1 MKRLIILAILTLAVT
16 TAAFADIARPE
27 NTPKPK
33 PEKTWNGQMR
43 IDTRSTNVGIAT
55 LTISKDKLKQLRAA
69 LDEADADNS
78 NAAVASTDLG
88 RTQTIVAGLLLSLG
102 LVIGGFVAFKKNA
115 RSVRVAASIAI
126 VSIAALGAAA
136 VFANVPPP
144 RLTSLTSG
152 IFDSKTKV
160 YGYAEGQVAIKV
172 VNNNP
177 RYGSPDVLL
186 EVPATEEDK

>member
-1 MKRLIILAILTLAVT
+1 MTRLIISITLLLVAV
-16 TAAFADIARPE
+16 TAAFADIARPTD
-27 NTPKPK
+27 TPKPK
-33 PEKTWNGQMR
+33 PEKMWNGQMR
-43 IDTRSTNVGIAT
+43 IDTRSTNVGVAT

-69 LDEADADNS
+69 LDDADTDDSNS
-78 NAAVASTDLG
+78 AAVSGGLS

-102 LVIGGFVAFKKNA
+102 LVIGGSVAFKKNS
-115 RSVRVAASIAI
+115 RSTRIAASIAI
-126 VSIAALGAAA
+126 VSLGALGAVA

-144 RLTSLTSG
+144 RLTSLTSS
-152 IFDSKTKV
+152 IFDKNTKT
-160 YGYAEGQVAIKV
+160 YGYAEGQVVIKV